1 MIRFARPLVI
11 CWLSLSKCCSI
22 RVERLYLHMSFF
34 CRGSCDRRCCTCS
47 AEVGVLR
54 TCDLSFHH
62 NPYGTEA
69 TLHWDFGGIFSGNTN
84 MRKQETT
91 SLCCRYFSRNPDLC
105 TIWPAE
111 GNLKRASARPT
122 HVYLTKAALI
132 IYLITYL
139 ICIYHTYKHMHAYIW
154 FTYVYNLETHRTG
167 VIVTLWSLK
176 HVHHCLSFS
185 FNGTVFW
192 LSQAERAR
200 SRAIEATRELISSA
214 RRKEAHRKRCLNNA
228 GANAWEQFG
237 AGSN

>member
-1 MIRFARPLVI
+1 MLLPSYCHNCCLYFYFPIWLWIWLNWINAIRSFGYLPRNLMIRFARPLVI

-154 FTYVYNLETHRTG
+154 FTYD
-167 VIVTLWSLK
+167 I
-176 HVHHCLSFS
+176 
-185 FNGTVFW
+185 
-192 LSQAERAR
+192 
-200 SRAIEATRELISSA
+200 I
-214 RRKEAHRKRCLNNA
+214 
-228 GANAWEQFG
+228 
-237 AGSN
+237 